1 MIVIGIDPH
10 MKTHTAVALDA
21 ATGRSIAELT
31 VTCDDRGHDGLLA
44 WARSL
49 SDDRYFAVEDCRHVS
64 GRLER
69 HLLPR
74 GERVVRVPPKM
85 MAGARHSARSYG
97 KSDPIDAACVARA
110 ALREPGLPEACLA
123 GPEQYVRLLVDHRG
137 DLVDERKRIQKRLR
151 WHCHDLEIGLV
162 LPPRVLDRYVW
173 LDRLGSVLGA
183 LPESTRRRIALD
195 LLRRCRDLT
204 KDVRALERE
213 LRGRMRELSPDLLAI
228 PGCSALCA
236 AHLVGQTAGASR
248 FSGDAAFA
256 MHVGVAPLPV
266 SSGQTNRHR
275 LNRCG
280 NRRLN
285 STIHMI
291 AVTQARMHP
300 PAIAYMQRK
309 QAGGMSYREALR
321 CLKRHLAR
329 VVFKTMLRTERSA
342 ASGRVVTP
350 RFRAE
355 DVAIAV

>member
-10 MKTHTAVALDA
+10 MKTHTAAALDA
-21 ATGRSIAELT
+21 ATGRTIAERT
-31 VTCDDRGHDGLLA
+31 VACSDGGHDELLE

-49 SDDRYFAVEDCRHVS
+49 PDEHYFAIEDCRHVS

-97 KSDPIDAACVARA
+97 KSDPIDAAAVARA

-123 GPEQYVRLLVDHRG
+123 GPEQDVRLLVDHRD
-137 DLVDERKRIQKRLR
+137 DLVYERKRIQKRLR
-151 WHCHDLEIGLV
+151 WHCHDLEIELT

-173 LDRLGSVLGA
+173 LDRLEIVLRA

-195 LLRRCRDLT
+195 QLGRVRELT
-204 KDVRALERE
+204 KEIRSLERE
-213 LRGRMRELSPDLLAI
+213 LRDRMDELSPALMEI

-236 AHLVGQTAGASR
+236 AHLVGQTAGAMR
-248 FSGDAAFA
+248 FSGEAAFA

-266 SSGQTNRHR
+266 SSGQSNRHR

-280 NRRLN
+280 NRQLN

-291 AVTQARMHP
+291 ALTQARMHP
-300 PAIAYMQRK
+300 PAMAYMERK

-321 CLKRHLAR
+321 CLKRQLAR
-329 VVFKTMLRTERSA
+329 VVFKTMLRTER
-342 ASGRVVTP
+342 ASVGKVL
-350 RFRAE
+350 RAQFSV
-355 DVAIAV
+355 DCVGIAV